1 MYSCGGS
8 PDEDYHGLDA
18 GYAISELKAT
28 TLGKCSKACANNN
41 PN

>member
-28 TLGKCSKACANNN
+28 TLGICS
-41 PN
+41 